1 MAVGADS
8 LPVPGI
14 LPGGWEAGKLEGR
27 EAGRL
32 GGREAGRLE
41 DWEAGRLEGL
51 GTQKC
56 ADLREQ
62 L

>member
-32 GGREAGRLE
+32 E